1 MDQTDQTDRMD
12 RTDGAGLVNPGGGGH
27 LDTLLEGRP
36 DTAPDGFP
44 EELAD
49 ALVGVQRLIRR
60 RVRAELPD
68 ARLRGG
74 EVELLRLTATHP
86 GIGISEAARK
96 LGLAGNSV
104 STLVNQL
111 VKDGWLVRETDPADR
126 RAARLLP
133 TPAAETRLAD
143 WRRRRADVVRRQVAR
158 LDDTDR
164 DALRAALP
172 ALLRLTDTLRE
183 EDA

>member
-1 MDQTDQTDRMD
+1 MAADTVA
-12 RTDGAGLVNPGGGGH
+12 GATGTTGTAGA
-27 LDTLLEGRP
+27 T
-36 DTAPDGFP
+36 DTAGAAGTDPDPFP

-68 ARLRGG
+68 ARLRGA
-74 EVELLRLTATHP
+74 EVELLRLATSHP
-86 GIGISEAARK
+86 GVGISEAARK

-111 VKDGWLVRETDPADR
+111 VRDGWLVRETDPADR

-158 LDDTDR
+158 LDEPDR
-164 DALRAALP
+164 EALRAALP
-172 ALLRLTDTLRE
+172 AMRRLTDTLRE